1 MGGHHGF
8 FTGPTSVQAN
18 AQAGLPFA
26 EVPEELLEA
35 TIEAAEEC
43 PGECI
48 FIDV

>member
-26 EVPEELLEA
+26 EVPEELRSR
-35 TIEAAEEC
+35 IEE
-43 PGECI
+43 
-48 FIDV
+48 VLRH